1 MKIFRSL
8 LLVVAVALSSHAWAL
23 NSNSVSSAGFDKLSD
38 TEKAE
43 IIKIVAD
50 KANNAQNPNS
60 MVPSPEKV
68 GQWLDLGPKIGQM
81 IGGAAKEVG
90 IAVNDF
96 VKTPVGQLTMLLIIW
111 KLIGASLVHIL
122 GAFTVLIVGSW
133 ALRKY
138 AAPERTV
145 EYDVDKVDIFKR
157 SRIKRVR
164 QESSTGDAL
173 FFRIIAQAAILG
185 AFVVIMLTGI

>member
-8 LLVVAVALSSHAWAL
+8 LFVVAVALSSHAWAL

-50 KANNAQNPNS
+50 KANAQGPAAAI
-60 MVPSPEKV
+60 PTPEKV

-111 KLIGASLVHIL
+111 KLIGASLIHVV
-122 GAFTVLIVGSW
+122 GAFVVLVVGTW
-133 ALRKY
+133 ATKKY
-138 AAPERTV
+138 FSHTRSI

-157 SRIKRVR
+157 ARIKRVVF
-164 QESSTGDAL
+164 EDLSSEAFL
-173 FFRIIAQAAILG
+173 FRLLCQAAVLG

>member
-111 KLIGASLVHIL
+111 KLIGASLIHVV
-122 GAFTVLIVGSW
+122 GAFVVLVVGTW
-133 ALRKY
+133 AIKKY
-138 AAPERTV
+138 FSHIRSI

-157 SRIKRVR
+157 ARIKRVVF
-164 QESSTGDAL
+164 EDLSSEAFL
-173 FFRIIAQAAILG
+173 FRLLCQAAVLG